1 MNQAAYTLRASP
13 LKRDRAQR
21 GEDNVQIGRLFRA
34 VRPYIAAL
42 AVIGTA
48 AMLVFAIYFTQT
60 ELPWVTFLT
69 GVFVASILA
78 MTVRAT
84 RSQWVLARRSAKLSL
99 VQEKL
104 AQESRLREK
113 AEEKL
118 AALQPRLYLIDE
130 ALPVM
135 VAYADAG
142 GHFQY
147 HNRPFRDW
155 LNLGPHQIN
164 RRPLRNVLGPKLY
177 GEMAGD
183 IHQVVAGRPV
193 QREWTTM
200 SGEATYRLSA
210 RYLPHFG
217 DNNKVEGFH
226 VLITDLI
233 EHKDVRPPAQSAS
246 PVAAPAMPEAAATN
260 AEEAGTTEEQ
270 QDAAS
275 RIVAALQKDEF
286 QLFGQR
292 IVALQSS
299 GQPDHHEILIR
310 LMEEE
315 ESMMPPGAFFPIAEK
330 YGLMPHLDRWVVE
343 HVLERLSNRD
353 SSDPRPQASMFFINV
368 ASATILDQEFRRFV
382 GERLK
387 EHELQGGV
395 MCFELMPEALS
406 EVHSD
411 AIEFAK
417 QVRAHGCRIA
427 LCGFGREQM
436 SFDLLRDFQVDFLK
450 IDGSVI
456 LGMLRDPS
464 QLAKVIAIN
473 RVAKTIGVKTIAE
486 LVEDA
491 ATIAKLREIGV
502 DYAQG
507 FGIDRPKPL
516 AR

>member
-1 MNQAAYTLRASP
+1 M
-13 LKRDRAQR
+13 
-21 GEDNVQIGRLFRA
+21 QIGRVYRA
-34 VRPYIAAL
+34 VRPYVAAL
-42 AVIGTA
+42 AVVGTA
-48 AMLVFAIYFTQT
+48 ATLVFAIYFTQT

-69 GVFVASILA
+69 GVFVASIIA

-84 RSQWVLARRSAKLSL
+84 RSQWVIARRSAKLSL

-104 AQESRLREK
+104 TQQSRLREK

-142 GHFQY
+142 GRFQY

-155 LNLGPHQIN
+155 LNLGPHHIN

-183 IHQVVAGRPV
+183 IHQVMAGRPV
-193 QREWTTM
+193 LRDWTTM
-200 SGEATYRLSA
+200 SGEAIYRLSA

-226 VLITDLI
+226 VLITDLT
-233 EHKDVRPPAQSAS
+233 EHKDVRPPARSAS
-246 PVAAPAMPEAAATN
+246 PVAAPALPEAAATN
-260 AEEAGTTEEQ
+260 AGDAITEPSFEK
-270 QDAAS
+270 DAAS
-275 RIVAALQKDEF
+275 RIVAALKKDEF

-292 IVALQSS
+292 IVALPTGS
-299 GQPDHHEILIR
+299 GEPNHCEILIR
-310 LMEEE
+310 LIEEE

-343 HVLERLSNRD
+343 HALERLSNRD
-353 SSDPRPQASMFFINV
+353 SSEARPQASMFFINV
-368 ASATILDQEFRRFV
+368 ASATLLDREFPRFV

-387 EHELQGGV
+387 QHELQGGLI
-395 MCFELMPEALS
+395 CFELMREALS
-406 EVHSD
+406 EVRSD

-417 QVRAHGCRIA
+417 QIRAHGCRIA
-427 LCGFGREQM
+427 LCGFGREPM
-436 SFDLLRDFQVDFLK
+436 SFDLLRDIQVDFLK

-464 QLAKVIAIN
+464 HLARVVAIN

-491 ATIAKLREIGV
+491 ATIAKLRDIGV
-502 DYAQG
+502 DFAQG
-507 FGIDRPKPL
+507 FGIDRPQPL
-516 AR
+516 AQ